1 MTENNDPV
9 AEESV
14 EGSAVVSNS
23 AANNF
28 FAAETQDSTKSR
40 SNFWTKP
47 VVAIAGAAIA
57 SGILG
62 FAIGNLS
69 SHEMRPAGISGE
81 SFGDQRGQG
90 RSGMPG
96 EQRGFD
102 PDGDNWGGGMMG
114 QPDGRQ
120 GGNQWGPGMMGQ
132 PGQMLPGQMMPGMP
146 APHCHDAN
154 GNNVASK
161 ADGTCADGSQPGFI
175 PPVGP
180 VPSASSSTATQ

>member
-1 MTENNDPV
+1 MAENNNPV
-9 AEESV
+9 AEEPV

-23 AANNF
+23 AGDNF
-28 FAAETQDSTKSR
+28 FAADSQGSTKSR

-47 VVAIAGAAIA
+47 AVAIAGAAIA

-62 FAIGNLS
+62 FAIGNVS

-81 SFGDQRGQG
+81 AFGDHRGQG
-90 RSGMPG
+90 MPG
-96 EQRGFD
+96 MQDGQRGVD

-114 QPDGRQ
+114 QPDGQQ
-120 GGNQWGPGMMGQ
+120 GGMHRGPGMMGQ
-132 PGQMLPGQMMPGMP
+132 PGQMMPGMP

-154 GNNVASK
+154 GTDVASN
-161 ADGTCADGSQPGFI
+161 ADGTCADGSQPGFV